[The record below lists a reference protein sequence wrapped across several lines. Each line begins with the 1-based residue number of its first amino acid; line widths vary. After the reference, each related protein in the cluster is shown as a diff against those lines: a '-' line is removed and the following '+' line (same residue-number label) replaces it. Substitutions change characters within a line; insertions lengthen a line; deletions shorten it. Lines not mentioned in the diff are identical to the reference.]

1 MKDIF
6 EVAIEGAKAQADLD
20 RYLTKA
26 RKAALRLE
34 EVSERGVELG
44 MVRPIRGKIMINQ
57 ARAATGKIAD
67 AAFAL
72 ALLHKDQTMVCAEN
86 GCDIPPVKSVG
97 GVIVPFGGGDR

>member
-6 EVAIEGAKAQADLD
+6 EVAIEGAAAQTDLD

-34 EVSERGVELG
+34 EVTARGIELG
-44 MVRPIRGKIMINQ
+44 MVKPIRGKIMLNQ
-57 ARAATGKIAD
+57 ARAATGRIAD
-67 AAFAL
+67 AATAL

-86 GCDIPPVKSVG
+86 GCDIPPVTSVG
-97 GVIVPFGGGDR
+97 GVSVLGGGDR

>member
-6 EVAIEGAKAQADLD
+6 EVAIEGAKAQSDLD

-44 MVRPIRGKIMINQ
+44 MVKPIRGKIMINQ

-67 AAFAL
+67 AALAL
-72 ALLHKDQTMVCAEN
+72 AVLHKEQTMVCAEN
-86 GCDIPPVKSVG
+86 GCDIPPVTSVG
-97 GVIVPFGGGDR
+97 GISVMGGGDR